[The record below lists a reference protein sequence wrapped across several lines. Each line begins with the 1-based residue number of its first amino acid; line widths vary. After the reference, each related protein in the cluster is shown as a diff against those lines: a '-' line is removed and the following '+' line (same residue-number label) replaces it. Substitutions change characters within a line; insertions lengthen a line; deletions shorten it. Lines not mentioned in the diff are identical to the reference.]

1 MDEIHQYL
9 VDEWLDHYREG
20 SISRRDFMRRA
31 VLLGA
36 GAATAT
42 AMAASVVP
50 ARRARAAP
58 TAQNVSPFHVEEN
71 DPRVATDWI
80 WYRSTDGVELKAYLA
95 WPTDA
100 AMNRSQPGA
109 LVCHMNRGLD
119 SYARDVARRFA
130 VQGYVGVAP
139 DLPSR
144 TGTPTDEFPD
154 TASLMAAYRQ
164 LTLEQSAF
172 DFAAAG
178 DFLRAHPAVD
188 ENKLAATGYCF
199 GGGIIWRL
207 AAIYP
212 ALTAAAPFYG
222 GNPPLDQVPNIRAAM
237 LGVYGELDTNT
248 NAGIPALTAAMD
260 EAGTRYQVNIYPN
273 STHAFH
279 DDIDPGT
286 RYNPVTAPQAWMDT
300 LNWFA
305 TYLELQPPMTA

>member
-1 MDEIHQYL
+1 
-9 VDEWLDHYREG
+9 
-20 SISRRDFMRRA
+20 MRRA

-50 ARRARAAP
+50 ARHARAAP
-58 TAQNVSPFHVEEN
+58 ASQSVSPFHVEEN

-80 WYRSTDGVELKAYLA
+80 WYRSTDGVEVKAYLA

-100 AMNRSQPGA
+100 AMTRSQPGA

-130 VQGYVGVAP
+130 TQGYVGIAP

-144 TGTPTDEFPD
+144 TGTATDEFPD
-154 TASLMAAYRQ
+154 VSSLMAAYRMLDPAQ
-164 LTLEQSAF
+164 NAL
-172 DFAAAG
+172 DFAAAA

-188 ENKLAATGYCF
+188 ESKLAATGYCF
-199 GGGIIWRL
+199 GGGVIWRL
-207 AAIYP
+207 ATIYP

-222 GNPPLDQVPNIRAAM
+222 SNPPLDQVPNIRAAM
-237 LGVYGELDTNT
+237 LGVYGELDNNV

-260 EAGTRYQVNIYPN
+260 AAGTRYKMNVYPN

-279 DDIDPGT
+279 DDIGD

-300 LNWFA
+300 LSWFA
-305 TYLELQPPMTA
+305 TYLGLEQPIMM